1 MPAYAH
7 PIDYRRRS
15 AIPTAPQAS
24 TSSAAPTSIDVHGHA
39 DGHAPSPVAHISSHL
54 RCSLVSHARDS
65 QDTTFQDADA
75 DAGPQVGLPSDSLTG
90 RPRHSQFAVPGLLP
104 PGGPLPVH
112 CLLTARP
119 SARSRRGYRS
129 PRGPLDKQM
138 SCPAHI
144 AGPGQRGEWA
154 KAAGLTSFGS
164 VLHLL
169 SRMTRQLDSIPLS
182 TAPGKQGRGCT
193 AQYLST
199 PLRHQRTSG
208 GAERPVKMAERYRCR
223 RMPLPSSLPRGLL
236 WFGASRS

>member
-39 DGHAPSPVAHISSHL
+39 DGDAPSPVAHISSHL

-129 PRGPLDKQM
+129 SRGPLDKQM

-169 SRMTRQLDSIPLS
+169 SRMTRQLDSNTTLDSSRQAREGLHCAIP
-182 TAPGKQGRGCT
+182 R
-193 AQYLST
+193 YST
-199 PLRHQRTSG
+199 PPPAH
-208 GAERPVKMAERYRCR
+208 VR
-223 RMPLPSSLPRGLL
+223 RGRAACQDG
-236 WFGASRS
+236 REV